1 MKYFAGTFIHT
12 WDDGLAPRAN
22 FDTLKEA
29 YTSVFQI
36 LVGENFN
43 QVVFSA
49 ILAIGWSSVIYFVTL
64 VVTGKFLLL
73 QMFLAVIL
81 GNFEEAR
88 DKVSL
93 KQLTAKAVI
102 ERIMRKKK
110 IKRYSILEQLKKD
123 GTGNTQGV
131 VIDRKNTQPTSS
143 KRLPSLMLRHQ
154 LTLREAANRG
164 YL

>member
-1 MKYFAGTFIHT
+1 MKYFAGTFTYT
-12 WDDGLAPRAN
+12 WDDNLTPRAN
-22 FDTLKEA
+22 FDSLKEA

-49 ILAIGWSSVIYFVTL
+49 ILALGWSSIIYFIFL

-88 DKVSL
+88 EKVSL
-93 KQLTAKAVI
+93 KKLTAKAVI
-102 ERIMRKKK
+102 NRIMRKRK
-110 IKRYSILEQLKKD
+110 IKRYSVLEQQKRSGK
-123 GTGNTQGV
+123 
-131 VIDRKNTQPTSS
+131 IEEFERKNTQPGSH
-143 KRLPSLMLRHQ
+143 KKLPSLMLRHQ
-154 LTLREAANRG
+154 FTLKEAATRG